1 MSSPADASEETY
13 VLPEIPVD
21 SRLSFEPASPPGLS
35 TSPDQSTSALSSV
48 SSLQSPASSSDSHGS
63 RVLLP
68 VPTLSNNGSEA
79 SFSFSEVDVDGG
91 PLDPLPPEIGTA
103 DLSIAPDGSFVE
115 TSSGAAARELK
126 KRYDQHYGVNVSVR
140 SPYAI
145 TALINQHGKKVYRV
159 GTREKKTPPA
169 AATSVDID
177 ERVSQATVP
186 SESPR
191 ARSPRR
197 SRLSVTMFNK
207 TGSVSG
213 RPQTAGGPGPRKLRK
228 TRSFSEMTSASPS
241 TSTNA
246 PPRATGRGHSQ
257 SVTAADFM
265 GPPRSTTATTESSVR
280 HVGDMFAD
288 VMGWIPSTGSSASLS
303 SQGASSSS
311 RGHTLINNPF
321 GPTIA
326 FESPSRKPNVE
337 FLPTPRLLREMQSFE
352 SGLTARQADMETSF
366 FDEAS
371 INGSDG
377 SRPRSAFRV
386 RDSTS
391 AASFFTDSE
400 FHAGA
405 DSRPASSVP
414 FSPKPETELYS
425 RYSTDVFDV
434 LQTYRG
440 LPLLD
445 KLAPGDETTVIK
457 MSLSSDNTAAPRD
470 DPRFVIWGELIPEGR
485 DRDLDE
491 VSQGSHSQTDGSSS
505 APSSSISKKPSVKS
519 SKKGKAA
526 AVPEAPPMLK
536 LSSMEE
542 GGGQKVLVAATI
554 ERWIAQ
560 LTSELNYDELLN
572 FFLTYRTYIK
582 ALDLCHLLISR
593 FHWALQQ
600 PQPMSTHDEMVRRVV
615 RVRTFV
621 AIRYWLLTFFTV
633 DFLPDRELRLLVAH
647 WLNTLIRDP
656 ILTKHADG
664 LSIVRK
670 LKKVAKDCK
679 QVHTRSQSKPKGP
692 KQPRPTSVKVAPSD
706 TQGHVLGESFAAAT
720 RKVTT
725 EEEDSDVDLDFLPEE
740 QALLAPSDINGGD
753 IANAHLSTVHLGSAR
768 TSTMP
773 LSSISILQRTD
784 PTADAQGAAAPFMHA
799 QATLPI
805 HHSTLSRVFVKTIG
819 RLGRWRRVLNQRH
832 TGVRTPLG
840 ACADVDAIDL
850 ELTIGRDLLTVNGD
864 VEQYLRMIEQ
874 VPPVVRPS
882 SVVPPV
888 VPAAP
893 PVPASGSAPTAVP
906 ATTVDAAPTT
916 PPVVA
921 PVSPSASSPPASA
934 PKEASPEYAESVA
947 AAPEPEP
954 KPEPPV
960 ATDTA
965 SMRSAASATSDV
977 RHMSSPARPDSLDSR
992 PSSFRST
999 STDSF
1004 GEPIASAQAT
1014 FPAGAQSAWQ
1024 FEVMS
1029 VDDLDLSD
1037 NSDEHANGDGPVLPP
1052 GLRQPVRRLPLRREF
1067 EFVRRSDSVSSM
1079 GLHSTGHSSAVSS
1092 TNDAEP
1098 IAGGAIHQWQ
1108 MRALVDSLSDDEED
1122 GDVQAALKRLEGEI
1136 NHRKQ
1141 KEKASKVDGWMRTMR
1156 ERFLNGDYDD
1166 DEAPPVSD
1174 EEYED
1179 YEEPSSN
1186 DDLAADVETD
1196 ANDPYDITIVE
1207 PDAAEEERAS
1217 VDAAG
1222 TPVPPAHQS
1231 PQSPPRPADE
1241 AKPAPEDAVPLE
1253 ILQSRMPPGAVSPP
1267 QPSLNRAPV
1276 SKFVTTDTS
1285 RFHRSFILNH
1295 RAQVIA
1301 GHFAMIDR
1309 ELFMGVKFEE
1319 VLDDWMACED
1329 AEVLDWGVFLK
1340 ERARLKSDPEL
1351 ADKISA
1357 LAAVRARFNLMTNF
1371 IVSEVVMSPPHER
1384 HAVVA
1389 KFIRIA
1395 WHSYMLSSFNTLV
1408 AIITGLR
1415 CAWVSQAIKSW
1426 KGVGR
1431 YEMRLFND
1439 LKEYVTSADDFKYIR
1454 QAIADTKSQDHVSVV
1469 SGDADVRASKHK
1481 SMTAENNKA
1490 STACVPFIGVYLSQL
1505 SRHNRLPDLIDPTA
1519 PTEAVGIDP
1528 ITSNFDAPSHP
1539 EVFSALA
1546 PLPPSMHLEPLINV
1560 HKQRLIAGV
1569 IKSMVA
1575 GQHLASRF
1583 QYQIEKRL
1591 YQKCLRLRSLNAEH
1605 LQRILT
1611 IYPSRVRGL
1620 DPETLQRAAPSTSVN
1635 TDFLLAVPDTH
1646 PQDSPHQNLIR
1657 HGSHARSR
1665 KGHFVLRTPLPPR
1678 TPVRF
1683 LTGNKILRILKS
1695 QGLGPSIPEDLWHLI
1710 KKAVAVRKHLE
1721 VNRKDKDSKFRLILI
1736 ESRIHR
1742 LARYYKTKQQ
1752 IPPTFKYDS
1761 ATASTL
1767 IA

>member
-1 MSSPADASEETY
+1 MSSPADASEEAY

-68 VPTLSNNGSEA
+68 VPTLSNNRSEA
-79 SFSFSEVDVDGG
+79 SFAFSEVDVDGG
-91 PLDPLPPEIGTA
+91 PLDPLPPEIGAA

-126 KRYDQHYGVNVSVR
+126 RRYDQHYGVNRSIR

-145 TALINQHGKKVYRV
+145 TALINQHGREVYRV
-159 GTREKKTPPA
+159 GNREKKTPPA

-177 ERVSQATVP
+177 ERVSQASIP
-186 SESPR
+186 SESSR
-191 ARSPRR
+191 TRSPPRR

-213 RPQTAGGPGPRKLRK
+213 RPQTAGGSGPRKLRK
-228 TRSFSEMTSASPS
+228 TCSFSEMTTASPS
-241 TSTNA
+241 ISTNA
-246 PPRATGRGHSQ
+246 PPRPSGRGHSQ

-280 HVGDMFAD
+280 LRRVDMFAD
-288 VMGWIPSTGSSASLS
+288 IMGWIPLTGSSASLS
-303 SQGASSSS
+303 SQSEASSS
-311 RGHTLINNPF
+311 RGHTLINHPF
-321 GPTIA
+321 GPTVA

-352 SGLTARQADMETSF
+352 SGLTAKQADMEPSF

-386 RDSTS
+386 RDSIS
-391 AASFFTDSE
+391 AASFLTDSE
-400 FHAGA
+400 FHSG
-405 DSRPASSVP
+405 DSRPASVP
-414 FSPKPETELYS
+414 FSPKPETELHS

-491 VSQGSHSQTDGSSS
+491 VSQGSHSHTDGSSS

-519 SKKGKAA
+519 SRKGKAA
-526 AVPEAPPMLK
+526 AVSEAPPVLK
-536 LSSMEE
+536 LSTMEE

-572 FFLTYRTYIK
+572 FFLTYRTYIS
-582 ALDLCHLLISR
+582 ALDLCHLLICR

-600 PQPMSTHDEMVRRVV
+600 PTSTHDEMVRRVV

-656 ILTKHADG
+656 ILTKHTDG

-679 QVHTRSQSKPKGP
+679 EVHTRSQSKPK
-692 KQPRPTSVKVAPSD
+692 QPRPTSVKMTSSD

-720 RKVTT
+720 RKVPN

-740 QALLAPSDINGGD
+740 QALLVPSDISGGD
-753 IANAHLSTVHLGSAR
+753 LANAHLSTVHLGSAR

-773 LSSISILQRTD
+773 LSSISILHRTD
-784 PTADAQGAAAPFMHA
+784 PIADAGATAPFMHT

-840 ACADVDAIDL
+840 ACVDAEAIDL
-850 ELTIGRDLLTVNGD
+850 ELTVDRDLLTVNGG

-882 SVVPPV
+882 SVVPPAGPAATPV
-888 VPAAP
+888 LAPAPAPTATPAPIAAPETTVAATPSTPPIATPPIVTSASPPAAAP
-893 PVPASGSAPTAVP
+893 PAPI
-906 ATTVDAAPTT
+906 PTQT
-916 PPVVA
+916 PP
-921 PVSPSASSPPASA
+921 
-934 PKEASPEYAESVA
+934 ECAESVA
-947 AAPEPEP
+947 APPEPEQ
-954 KPEPPV
+954 ELAV
-960 ATDTA
+960 AANT
-965 SMRSAASATSDV
+965 ASATP
-977 RHMSSPARPDSLDSR
+977 HMSSPARPDSLDSR

-1004 GEPIASAQAT
+1004 GEPIASAHAR

-1037 NSDEHANGDGPVLPP
+1037 NSSDEHANGDGPALPP

-1079 GLHSTGHSSAVSS
+1079 GLHSTGHSSVVSS
-1092 TNDAEP
+1092 VNEAEP

-1108 MRALVDSLSDDEED
+1108 MKALVDSLSDDEED

-1186 DDLAADVETD
+1186 DDLAANSETD
-1196 ANDPYDITIVE
+1196 ANDPHDITIVE
-1207 PDAAEEERAS
+1207 PDAAEEEHAS

-1222 TPVPPAHQS
+1222 TPVPPVHQS

-1267 QPSLNRAPV
+1267 QTSLNRAPV
-1276 SKFVTTDTS
+1276 SKFVAADTP

-1309 ELFMGVKFEE
+1309 ELFMSVKFEE
-1319 VLDDWMACED
+1319 VLDDWTANGD
-1329 AEVLDWGVFLK
+1329 VEVLDWGLFLK
-1340 ERARLKSDPEL
+1340 ERARLKSDPEW

-1357 LAAVRARFNLMTNF
+1357 LAAVHARFNLMTNF
-1371 IVSEVVMSPPHER
+1371 IASEVVMSPPHER

-1415 CAWVSQAIKSW
+1415 CAWVSQAIKTW

-1439 LKEYVTSADDFKYIR
+1439 LQEYVTSADDFKYIR
-1454 QAIADTKSQDHVSVV
+1454 QAIADTKSQDHASVV

-1481 SMTAENNKA
+1481 SMTADSKA

-1505 SRHNRLPDLIDPTA
+1505 RRHNRLPDLIDPTA
-1519 PTEAVGIDP
+1519 PTETVGVDP
-1528 ITSNFDAPSHP
+1528 VTSNFDSPSHP

-1546 PLPPSMHLEPLINV
+1546 PLPASMHLEPLINV

-1591 YQKCLRLRSLNAEH
+1591 YQKCLRLRSLDTEN
-1605 LQRILT
+1605 LQRALT
-1611 IYPSRVRGL
+1611 MPPSRVRGL
-1620 DPETLQRAAPSTSVN
+1620 DPETSQ
-1635 TDFLLAVPDTH
+1635 
-1646 PQDSPHQNLIR
+1646 
-1657 HGSHARSR
+1657 
-1665 KGHFVLRTPLPPR
+1665 RTPY
-1678 TPVRF
+1678 
-1683 LTGNKILRILKS
+1683 G
-1695 QGLGPSIPEDLWHLI
+1695 
-1710 KKAVAVRKHLE
+1710 A
-1721 VNRKDKDSKFRLILI
+1721 
-1736 ESRIHR
+1736 
-1742 LARYYKTKQQ
+1742 
-1752 IPPTFKYDS
+1752 
-1761 ATASTL
+1761 
-1767 IA
+1767 

>member
-1 MSSPADASEETY
+1 MSSPAGDSEEAY

-35 TSPDQSTSALSSV
+35 TSPDQSTSGLSSA
-48 SSLQSPASSSDSHGS
+48 SSIQSPTSSDSHGS

-68 VPTLSNNGSEA
+68 VPTLSNGSQA
-79 SFSFSEVDVDGG
+79 SFIFSEVDVDGSL
-91 PLDPLPPEIGTA
+91 LDPLPPDIGAA

-126 KRYDQHYGVNVSVR
+126 RRYDHHYGVNLSVR

-145 TALINQHGKKVYRV
+145 TALINQHGKEVYRV
-159 GTREKKTPPA
+159 GKREEKTPPA

-177 ERVSQATVP
+177 ERVSQPSTP
-186 SESPR
+186 SESSR

-228 TRSFSEMTSASPS
+228 TRSFSEMASVSPS

-246 PPRATGRGHSQ
+246 PPVRTTGRGHSQ
-257 SVTAADFM
+257 SVTAADFI
-265 GPPRSTTATTESSVR
+265 GPPRSTTTAESSVR
-280 HVGDMFAD
+280 RVGDMFAD
-288 VMGWIPSTGSSASLS
+288 VMGWIPLTGSSTSLS
-303 SQGASSSS
+303 SQGKSGEPSTS
-311 RGHTLINNPF
+311 RGHTLITRPF

-352 SGLTARQADMETSF
+352 SGLTAKQADLDQPF

-371 INGSDG
+371 IDGSDG

-386 RDSTS
+386 RDSTFT
-391 AASFFTDSE
+391 ASFITDSE
-400 FHAGA
+400 FAFNSG
-405 DSRPASSVP
+405 DSGPTSVP
-414 FSPKPETELYS
+414 FSPKPETELHS
-425 RYSTDVFDV
+425 RYSSDVFDV

-485 DRDLDE
+485 DRDVDE
-491 VSQGSHSQTDGSSS
+491 VSLSQGSHGHTDGSSS
-505 APSSSISKKPSVKS
+505 APSSSISKKRSVKS
-519 SKKGKAA
+519 GKGKAA
-526 AVPEAPPMLK
+526 VAEVPPTLK
-536 LSSMEE
+536 LSTSEDD
-542 GGGQKVLVAATI
+542 GTQKVIVAATI

-560 LTSELNYDELLN
+560 LTSDLSYEELLN
-572 FFLTYRTYIK
+572 FFLTYRTYIS
-582 ALDLCHLLISR
+582 AVDLCHLLICR

-600 PQPMSTHDEMVRRVV
+600 PMSTQDEMVRRVV

-633 DFLPDRELRLLVAH
+633 DFLPDRELRVLLAR

-656 ILTKHADG
+656 ILTKHTDG
-664 LSIVRK
+664 LTIVRK

-679 QVHTRSQSKPKGP
+679 KVHTRAPSQP

-706 TQGHVLGESFAAAT
+706 NQGHVLGESFAAAT
-720 RKVTT
+720 RKVST
-725 EEEDSDVDLDFLPEE
+725 EEEDSDVDLDFLPDE
-740 QALLAPSDINGGD
+740 QALPVPSDISGGD
-753 IANAHLSTVHLGSAR
+753 LANAHLSTVHLGSSTRA
-768 TSTMP
+768 STMP
-773 LSSISILQRTD
+773 LSSRSILQRTD
-784 PTADAQGAAAPFMHA
+784 PIADPLGAAAPFMHSP
-799 QATLPI
+799 ATLPI

-819 RLGRWRRVLNQRH
+819 RLGKWKRVLNQRG

-850 ELTIGRDLLTVNGD
+850 ELTLGSDVLSVSGG
-864 VEQYLRMIEQ
+864 VEQYLKMIGKAPPI
-874 VPPVVRPS
+874 VPPPAL
-882 SVVPPV
+882 PPA
-888 VPAAP
+888 VPAA
-893 PVPASGSAPTAVP
+893 T
-906 ATTVDAAPTT
+906 
-916 PPVVA
+916 
-921 PVSPSASSPPASA
+921 PASA
-934 PKEASPEYAESVA
+934 ATPAAIVDATPTTSPIVTTVSPPSPSTIEAPPEYAESVA
-947 AAPEPEP
+947 AAPELES
-954 KPEPPV
+954 ERETV
-960 ATDTA
+960 VNADTV
-965 SMRSAASATSDV
+965 SMMSAASVTSDALEV
-977 RHMSSPARPDSLDSR
+977 SSADRPDSFDGR

-1029 VDDLDLSD
+1029 VDELDLSD
-1037 NSDEHANGDGPVLPP
+1037 NSSDEHANGDGPAAPP

-1079 GLHSTGHSSAVSS
+1079 GLQSTGHSSAVSS
-1092 TNDAEP
+1092 ANDAEP
-1098 IAGGAIHQWQ
+1098 IGGGAIHQWQ
-1108 MRALVDSLSDDEED
+1108 MNALVDSLTDDEED
-1122 GDVQAALKRLEGEI
+1122 GDVEAALHRLEGQI

-1141 KEKASKVDGWMRTMR
+1141 QEKASKVDGWMRTMR
-1156 ERFLNGDYDD
+1156 ERFLNGDYDE
-1166 DEAPPVSD
+1166 DEVRQFSD
-1174 EEYED
+1174 EEDED
-1179 YEEPSSN
+1179 YEEPGSSA
-1186 DDLAADVETD
+1186 DPAADAETD
-1196 ANDPYDITIVE
+1196 LNDSHDITIVE
-1207 PDAAEEERAS
+1207 PGVAGDEPAS
-1217 VDAAG
+1217 VDAAV
-1222 TPVPPAHQS
+1222 TPVQPAH
-1231 PQSPPRPADE
+1231 QSPPRPADE

-1253 ILQSRMPPGAVSPP
+1253 ILQSRMPPGAASPP
-1267 QPSLNRAPV
+1267 QPLLTRAPV
-1276 SKFVTTDTS
+1276 SKFVVGESS

-1295 RAQVIA
+1295 RGQIIA

-1319 VLDDWMACED
+1319 LLDDWMAYEVD
-1329 AEVLDWGVFLK
+1329 EVLDWAQFLK
-1340 ERARLKSDPEL
+1340 DRARAKSDPEWV
-1351 ADKISA
+1351 DKISA
-1357 LAAVRARFNLMTNF
+1357 LGAVRARFNLMTNF
-1371 IVSEVVMSPPHER
+1371 VVSEVVLSPPNER
-1384 HAVVA
+1384 HTVVA

-1395 WHSYMLSSFNTLV
+1395 WHSYLLSSFNTLV
-1408 AIITGLR
+1408 AIISGLR
-1415 CAWVSQAIKSW
+1415 SPWVSQALKTW

-1431 YEMRLFND
+1431 WEIRVFND
-1439 LKEYVTSADDFKYIR
+1439 LKEYVTSAEDFKYIR
-1454 QAIADTKSQDHVSVV
+1454 QAIADIKSQDHASVV

-1481 SMTAENNKA
+1481 SIATDHKATA
-1490 STACVPFIGVYLSQL
+1490 ACVPFIGVYLSQL
-1505 SRHNRLPDLIDPTA
+1505 RKHNQLPDLIDPTA

-1560 HKQRLIAGV
+1560 HKQRMIAGV

-1591 YQKCLRLRSLNAEH
+1591 YQKCLRLRGLDAET
-1605 LQRILT
+1605 LQRAAT

-1620 DPETLQRAAPSTSVN
+1620 DPESLQRAMTAPYG
-1635 TDFLLAVPDTH
+1635 A
-1646 PQDSPHQNLIR
+1646 
-1657 HGSHARSR
+1657 
-1665 KGHFVLRTPLPPR
+1665 
-1678 TPVRF
+1678 
-1683 LTGNKILRILKS
+1683 
-1695 QGLGPSIPEDLWHLI
+1695 
-1710 KKAVAVRKHLE
+1710 
-1721 VNRKDKDSKFRLILI
+1721 
-1736 ESRIHR
+1736 
-1742 LARYYKTKQQ
+1742 
-1752 IPPTFKYDS
+1752 
-1761 ATASTL
+1761 
-1767 IA
+1767 